1 MDESLR
7 VIDYIKEEANFIET
21 LDGETISAAQMLER
35 FLFPPGLQWTPIAKL
50 SGGEKRRLYLLRILM
65 GAPNIL
71 LLDEPTNDLDIQT
84 LGILEDYLDDFPGA
98 VVAVSHDRYFLD
110 RVAEKILAFEGN
122 GAIRQY
128 PGGYSDYL
136 NKKPP
141 QEATAGQKPR
151 PSGDKK
157 PAAPAE
163 TKRPRKFTF
172 KEQREYEEIDAVIA
186 AAEKR
191 LQEVGAAINAAGSDF
206 ESLQNLVRTQT
217 GLEQELDR
225 LLERWTYLNEV
236 AEEMG
241 SSDFH

>member
-1 MDESLR
+1 MTELLTSLE
-7 VIDYIKEEANFIET
+7 VANQEF
-21 LDGETISAAQMLER
+21 
-35 FLFPPGLQWTPIAKL
+35 
-50 SGGEKRRLYLLRILM
+50 RRELR
-65 GAPNIL
+65 GYHRG
-71 LLDEPTNDLDIQT
+71 DV
-84 LGILEDYLDDFPGA
+84 DD
-98 VVAVSHDRYFLD
+98 FLD
-110 RVAEKILAFEGN
+110 RVAEKIFAFEEG

-151 PSGDKK
+151 PGGDKK

-163 TKRPRKFTF
+163 DKRPRKFTF
-172 KEQREYEEIDAVIA
+172 KEQRGYEQIDAVIA

-217 GLEQELDR
+217 ELEQELDR

-236 AEEMG
+236 AEEM
-241 SSDFH
+241 SSTDFH